1 MADCRISHSAI
12 SVNLGAAEW
21 LVSDRFSNTIQL
33 TENLTKIYGSHT
45 FKAGVEYQNI
55 TFPWIAPP
63 YSRGEF
69 DFHGTYTSIPGVTD
83 GSVGAAQMLLT
94 PMASTVGGP
103 NFVGGADSINVSNF
117 GGVSSKRSYWG
128 GFVQDDW
135 KVNSKLTLNLG
146 LRWEWF
152 SPTGERYNAQANFV
166 PGNPFSGAEFL
177 IPTARQNNPA
187 LSASFNQLLAQDGIN
202 LVYTNQ
208 YGSGLVS
215 VQDHNFA
222 PRIGIAYKAS
232 PRTVVRAG
240 YGIYYGAFENRG
252 GYPSLGYN
260 YPFQYSFN
268 FPAPDPGTPIQYS
281 NGAYATL
288 ETGLT
293 AIPLNPTASSG
304 IRSRSARNSA
314 ALQDAVLP
322 KLQLHRSTSNYADFD
337 RASWIRR
344 LPCPS
349 SGNVPRNQRSERSA
363 SAESQP
369 SELRAVPGLLARI
382 AVSGHNWNIEL

>member
-1 MADCRISHSAI
+1 M
-12 SVNLGAAEW
+12 
-21 LVSDRFSNTIQL
+21 
-33 TENLTKIYGSHT
+33 
-45 FKAGVEYQNI
+45 
-55 TFPWIAPP
+55 
-63 YSRGEF
+63 
-69 DFHGTYTSIPGVTD
+69 
-83 GSVGAAQMLLT
+83 
-94 PMASTVGGP
+94 
-103 NFVGGADSINVSNF
+103 
-117 GGVSSKRSYWG
+117 
-128 GFVQDDW
+128 
-135 KVNSKLTLNLG
+135 NSKLTLNLG

-260 YPFQYSFN
+260 YPFQYSFG
-268 FPAPDPGTPIQYS
+268 FPSPDPGTPIQYS

-293 AIPLNPTASSG
+293 AIPLNPTEVAASGLALRG
-304 IRSRSARNSA
+304 IQLHYKTPYYQSFNFTVQHQITPTLTVQAGYVGRLPLIWKRSRE
-314 ALQDAVLP
+314 P
-322 KLQLHRSTSNYADFD
+322 TF
-337 RASWIRR
+337 RAFCFR
-344 LPCPS
+344 
-349 SGNVPRNQRSERSA
+349 
-363 SAESQP
+363 
-369 SELRAVPGLLARI
+369 
-382 AVSGHNWNIEL
+382 